1 LLNLQLFLYKPEHA
15 SIIKDESIRFPK
27 TDGKLNNIK
36 CPAAEGRKKHMELW
50 LAALLLVIVT
60 VGAVTLLFYSR
71 KKQNR
76 RWLIAGICVLGMVL
90 LILVVY
96 ITLTFLFLDAI
107 SSEAPPDRLESVE
120 PSTIPDEFD
129 LPVSEVPEFYP
140 DILELRDSEYGDM
153 PTFATINEAW
163 QYSYCM

>member
-1 LLNLQLFLYKPEHA
+1 
-15 SIIKDESIRFPK
+15 
-27 TDGKLNNIK
+27 
-36 CPAAEGRKKHMELW
+36 MELW

-107 SSEAPPDRLESVE
+107 STEAPPVKQCCVIVR
-120 PSTIPDEFD
+120 
-129 LPVSEVPEFYP
+129 Y
-140 DILELRDSEYGDM
+140 
-153 PTFATINEAW
+153 NKK
-163 QYSYCM
+163 